1 MAIIFVRHAESEAN
15 IGGVSKPNKSIM
27 LSPKGQIQA
36 RELAE
41 NIHTLPVCVFIS
53 EYIRTLQTARPVLKK
68 YDLQATVLP
77 CLNEFNAFSYDRI
90 EGMTGQQRLPLTR
103 RYWREC
109 DPVVK
114 HGEGAQSFND
124 FCHQVRGFM
133 GMLDRKEIP
142 DGSLIF
148 GHGMWL
154 SVFMWL
160 NQTKKIS
167 SVTKEEMGDFFKF
180 MKLNHPSNCEMIHLT
195 LNTGCM

>member
-1 MAIIFVRHAESEAN
+1 MAIIFVRHAGSETN
-15 IGGVSKPNKSIM
+15 IGGVSKPNKNIS
-27 LSPKGQIQA
+27 LSSKGQIQA

-41 NIHTLPVCVFIS
+41 KIHSRPVCVFIS
-53 EYIRTLQTARPVLKK
+53 EYVRTLQTARPVLKK
-68 YDLQATVLP
+68 FDLQATVLP

-103 RYWREC
+103 RYWRDC
-109 DPVVK
+109 DPDIR

-124 FCHQVRGFM
+124 FCDQVREFM
-133 GMLDRKEIP
+133 TMLERKEIP

-160 NQTKKIS
+160 NQTNIAS
-167 SVTKEEMGDFFKF
+167 SVAKEEMGDFFYF
-180 MKLNHPSNCEMIHLT
+180 MKLNHPLNCSISHLIT
-195 LNTGCM
+195 